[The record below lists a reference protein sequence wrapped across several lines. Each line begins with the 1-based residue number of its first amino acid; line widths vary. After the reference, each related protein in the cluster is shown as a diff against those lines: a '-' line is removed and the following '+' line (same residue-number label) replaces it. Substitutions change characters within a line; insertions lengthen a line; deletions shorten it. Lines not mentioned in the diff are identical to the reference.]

1 MHLIQVLLPLY
12 DNPGQPLS
20 RDLFRTVAAELTE
33 RFGGLTAYTRAPAE
47 GLWKEDAK
55 TTTRDEVV
63 LFEVMAA
70 ELDRDWWRNYRDG
83 LEERFRQDQVLI
95 RAQAVEVLR
104 ASGSASLCPGCG
116 ASRGA
121 RPVRFRSYAGD
132 PP

>member
-12 DNPGQPLS
+12 DNAGQPLS
-20 RDLFRTVAAELTE
+20 RDLFRAVAAELTE

-95 RAQAVEVLR
+95 RAQAVEVL
-104 ASGSASLCPGCG
+104 
-116 ASRGA
+116 
-121 RPVRFRSYAGD
+121 
-132 PP
+132 